1 MTKIPVGFRC
11 STDRFKKSISIEKKL
26 DEMDEKIKNTL
37 KRMSEANPGSQ
48 EHKKLTNTLNQLE
61 QSYKRKKAELKE
73 VKSNHPQ
80 HFSAELPSRKKKKA
94 KKGKSIQ
101 QQLKDSSQTRKLKEW
116 NAIQAQA
123 RRERE
128 VNQRVL
134 KKSKL
139 AKQKAIADRTY
150 ASELRKMD
158 ESFKQL
164 VGLELGV
171 KNMQRERVDVFIS
184 HASED
189 KDSIVRELAD
199 SLISEGVKVW
209 YDEYSLS
216 IGDSLSASIN
226 KGLNE
231 CTFGIV
237 ILSPNFIKK
246 RWPEIELQSLYAKE
260 VHKGKTI
267 LPIWHRIT
275 VDEVIEFNLHLADK
289 FAFNSA
295 IHSIQAMTTAI
306 IGELDKKLTQSVAS

>member
-11 STDRFKKSISIEKKL
+11 STDRFKKSASVEKKL
-26 DEMDEKIKNTL
+26 NAINQKIENTL
-37 KRMSEANPGSQ
+37 KHISESTPGSRK
-48 EHKKLTNTLNQLE
+48 HKELINTLKQLE
-61 QSYKRKKAELKE
+61 QSYKRKKNELKE
-73 VKSNHPQ
+73 VTNNQPQ
-80 HFSAELPSRKKKKA
+80 HFSADLPSAKKKGRKRN
-94 KKGKSIQ
+94 SIQ
-101 QQLKDSSQTRKLKEW
+101 KQLKDSNQTRKLNEW
-116 NAIQAQA
+116 NAIQARA
-123 RRERE
+123 RRDRTDA
-128 VNQRVL
+128 RSSL

-150 ASELRKMD
+150 TSELRKMD
-158 ESFKQL
+158 ESFRQL
-164 VGLELGV
+164 VGLDLRE
-171 KNMQRERVDVFIS
+171 KNMQREGVDVFIS

-189 KDSIVRELAD
+189 KDCIVRDLAN

-216 IGDSLSASIN
+216 IGDSLSSSIN
-226 KGLNE
+226 RGLSE

-275 VDEVIEFNLHLADK
+275 FDEVMAFNLHLADK
-289 FAFNSA
+289 FALNTA
-295 IHSIQAMTTAI
+295 IHSIEAMTNAVI
-306 IGELDKKLTQSVAS
+306 AELDRKLMPEP